1 MMHEIIIGGTAYGIR
16 CDMNVIEAIED
27 HFGGVENVTKERTIA
42 AAKFLAAEMINEHN
56 YAANSPERVTPEW
69 VGMQMTPQEYSA
81 VWSGVM
87 ECFVDSINA
96 KKK

>member
-1 MMHEIIIGGTAYGIR
+1 MMYNIIIGGTAYPIR

-27 HFGGVENVTKERTIA
+27 HFGGIEAITEKRTIA

-56 YAANSPERVTPEW
+56 YCIDKPARVTPEW
-69 VGMQMTPQEYSA
+69 VGANMTPEEYGA
-81 VWSGVM
+81 VWRGVI
-87 ECFVDSINA
+87 ECFVDCITV

>member
-1 MMHEIIIGGTAYGIR
+1 MMHGIIIGGTPYPIR

-27 HFGGVENVTKERTIA
+27 HFGGIEAITEKRTIA

-56 YAANSPERVTPEW
+56 YCIDKPARVTPEW
-69 VGMQMTPQEYSA
+69 VGANMTPEEYGA
-81 VWSGVM
+81 VWRGVI
-87 ECFVDSINA
+87 ECFVDCITV